1 MILGDFL
8 RVSREQ
14 ESLGSQMREAG
25 REEAVCEI
33 GMQMQFIGEN
43 HSKGKDVVEELTHTR
58 DIE

>member
-14 ESLGSQMREAG
+14 ESLGSQMTEAG

-33 GMQMQFIGEN
+33 GMQFIGEN
-43 HSKGKDVVEELTHTR
+43 HSKEKGVVEELTHTQA
-58 DIE
+58 IE